1 MSRLRPHTVK
11 ASLSN
16 DEKAV
21 AVIAKRHQMSEAGNS
36 YASFCAMPTHLDIDF
51 GFSEI
56 VDQKFRT
63 DDIHVRV
70 SPEEKR
76 KIESNADSLD
86 MTVSAYARRVLLK
99 GNVEKSMSIGRRSTR
114 FITNF

>member
-16 DEKAV
+16 DEKKAI
-21 AVIAKRHQMSEAGNS
+21 AAIAKRHEMSEAELIRFALCN
-36 YASFCAMPTHLDIDF
+36 ADDLDIDF

-63 DDIHVRV
+63 DDMHVRV
-70 SPEEKR
+70 SPEEK
-76 KIESNADSLD
+76 KKN
-86 MTVSAYARRVLLK
+86 
-99 GNVEKSMSIGRRSTR
+99 
-114 FITNF
+114 

>member
-16 DEKAV
+16 DEKKAV
-21 AVIAKRHQMSEAGNS
+21 AAIAKRHQMSEAELIRLVLCN
-36 YASFCAMPTHLDIDF
+36 ADDLDIDF

-70 SPEEKR
+70 SPEEKNENR
-76 KIESNADSLD
+76 KQC
-86 MTVSAYARRVLLK
+86 
-99 GNVEKSMSIGRRSTR
+99 
-114 FITNF
+114 